1 MTASY
6 APQGESRRKASTLAT
21 SLSGPMIARAAR
33 DAVVKLDPRKL
44 TGNPVIFATWI
55 VALLASTSAINEIV
69 AGRPFGFE
77 IQIALWL
84 WATVLFANLAESVA
98 EGRGKA
104 AADSLRASF
113 ESVAAMRGVSL
124 EPQREAD
131 FQLVRYAEHLLAS
144 ARAELELAAKF
155 RALANDAG
163 DFFTRLND
171 LVTTNQE

>member
-6 APQGESRRKASTLAT
+6 APQGEGRRKASTLAT
-21 SLSGPMIARAAR
+21 SLSGPMIVRAAR

-55 VALLASTSAINEIV
+55 VALLATASTINEI
-69 AGRPFGFE
+69 ALGRDFGFE

-104 AADSLRASF
+104 AADSLRA
-113 ESVAAMRGVSL
+113 
-124 EPQREAD
+124 
-131 FQLVRYAEHLLAS
+131 
-144 ARAELELAAKF
+144 AR
-155 RALANDAG
+155 
-163 DFFTRLND
+163 
-171 LVTTNQE
+171 VTT

>member
-6 APQGESRRKASTLAT
+6 VPQGEHRRKASTLAS
-21 SLSGPMIARAAR
+21 SLSPAMLGRAAR

-55 VALLASTSAINEIV
+55 VALLASASTVAEIM
-69 AGRPFGFE
+69 AGHDWGFE

-104 AADSLRASF
+104 AAYVFGISF
-113 ESVAAMRGVSL
+113 DNWFAWWLWRTVYLMK
-124 EPQREAD
+124 
-131 FQLVRYAEHLLAS
+131 LVGWGNRVRVVVDWTL
-144 ARAELELAAKF
+144 
-155 RALANDAG
+155 
-163 DFFTRLND
+163 D
-171 LVTTNQE
+171 LFHPRDMSRI